1 MGRRSKDP
9 EIRKRE
15 MILAA
20 EALFREKGFEATS
33 VSDITDKV
41 GVSHGA
47 FFYYFDSKNEILKA
61 VIAYYVGLSEEWVKG
76 IVKDKNTNAVTK
88 IQTILDASLAS
99 TKEPEE
105 ENKLMGYMH
114 SEGNEALHSEY
125 VKRSYEM
132 IIPMI
137 TEVVEEGVKEG
148 HFNVQY
154 PRETVEYIVYLF
166 DESLHQLQNTAQSKD
181 VYYRKIRALEII
193 LTRVFGMKEGSI
205 SLLT

>member
-47 FFYYFDSKNEILKA
+47 FFYYFDSKNAILKA
-61 VIAYYVGLSEEWVKG
+61 VIAYYVALSEEWVRS
-76 IVKDKNTNAVTK
+76 IVKEKNSNAVTK
-88 IQTILDASLAS
+88 IQSILDASISS
-99 TKEPEE
+99 TKELES

-114 SEGNEALHSEY
+114 SEGNESLHSEY

-132 IIPMI
+132 IIPLI
-137 TEVVEEGVKEG
+137 TEVVEEGVKDG
-148 HFNVQY
+148 YFDVKY

-166 DESLHQLQNTAQSKD
+166 DESLHQLQSTAQSKD
-181 VYYRKIRALEII
+181 DYYRKIRALEII

>member
-9 EIRKRE
+9 EIRRME

-20 EALFREKGFEATS
+20 EGLFREKGFEATS

-61 VIAYYVGLSEEWVKG
+61 VIGHYVKLSEELVLG
-76 IVKDKNTNAVTK
+76 IVKDKNSNALIK

-99 TKEPEE
+99 TKEPEHE
-105 ENKLMGYMH
+105 DKLMGYMH
-114 SEGNEALHSEY
+114 REGNEALHSEY

-132 IIPMI
+132 IIPLI
-137 TEVVEEGVKEG
+137 TEVVEEGIKEG
-148 HFNVQY
+148 YFDVKY
-154 PRETVEYIVYLF
+154 PKETVEYIVNLF
-166 DESLHQLQNTAQSKD
+166 DESLHQLRDAEQSKD
-181 VYYRKIRALEII
+181 TYYRKIRALEII